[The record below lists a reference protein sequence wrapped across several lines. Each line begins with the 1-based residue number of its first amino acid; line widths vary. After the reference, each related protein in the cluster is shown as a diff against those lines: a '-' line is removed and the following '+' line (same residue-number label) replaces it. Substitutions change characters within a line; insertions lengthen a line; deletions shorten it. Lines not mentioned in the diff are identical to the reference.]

1 MTPFAEYVLPDGLG
15 RVQAEGLLA
24 ARLRL
29 ERGATESTE
38 RTYYDTFDGR
48 LHAAGLE
55 LAEDETELA
64 VLNGSGEL
72 ARSRAP
78 RHRTGSGIFAAQLP
92 DGRLRELVAPLVE
105 MRALTPL

>member
-15 RVQAEGLLA
+15 RVEAERLLA

-29 ERGATESTE
+29 ERGPAESVE

-55 LAEDETELA
+55 LAKDGAELA
-64 VLNGSGEL
+64 ALNGSGEL
-72 ARSRAP
+72 ARSAAP
-78 RHRTGSGIFAAQLP
+78 RHRAGGIFAAQLP

-105 MRALTPL
+105 MRA